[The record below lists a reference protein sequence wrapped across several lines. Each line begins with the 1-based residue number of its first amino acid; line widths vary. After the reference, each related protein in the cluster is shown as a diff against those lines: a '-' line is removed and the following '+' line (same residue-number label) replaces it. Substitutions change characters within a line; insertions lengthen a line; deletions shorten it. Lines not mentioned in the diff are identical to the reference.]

1 MVVDPPEAA
10 TVPEGGALKM
20 DCCSS
25 VTSTCVPGGRYV
37 PSNFANVFDF
47 DFAYSILCGQQRDV

>member
-1 MVVDPPEAA
+1 VLAA
-10 TVPEGGALKM
+10 AVVPEGGALKM
-20 DCCSS
+20 DCWSS

-47 DFAYSILCGQQRDV
+47 VFAYSILYPKFSICFL